1 MKLDKH
7 DWFFSTFEQT
17 IRQADD
23 IDIEGLDEDECL
35 PIELTKEHL
44 LKNGFIE
51 REGYKTWEL
60 ELGSLT
66 IYITCD
72 LFTIYG
78 ESFSENIA
86 KTKYEA
92 GIGGLN
98 VHELQRFLRMYGY
111 INLANHFKI

>member
-1 MKLDKH
+1 MKLDKY

-44 LKNGFIE
+44 LKNGFIK
-51 REGYKTWEL
+51 RDGYKAWEL
-60 ELGSLT
+60 DLGSLT
-66 IYITCD
+66 ISITCD

-78 ESFSENIA
+78 ESFSKNIA
-86 KTKYEA
+86 KAKYEA
-92 GIGGLN
+92 NTNGLS

-111 INLANHFKI
+111 INLANHFKT